1 MVDLEYE
8 FSYVPDTIVKEFTVD
23 DCECVEVINTMIDVE
38 IAKILKEGKTIDGI
52 LALTV
57 KQLEKL
63 VERCVALRR
72 ISSNI
77 LQ

>member
-1 MVDLEYE
+1 MVELEYE

-23 DCECVEVINTMIDVE
+23 DCECVEVMNIMIDVE
-38 IAKILKEGKTIDGI
+38 IAKILKEGKTINGI

-63 VERCVALRR
+63 VEKCVALRR

>member
-1 MVDLEYE
+1 MVEY
-8 FSYVPDTIVKEFTVD
+8 SYVPDTIVKEFTVD
-23 DCECVEVINTMIDVE
+23 DCECVEVMNIMIDDE

>member
-23 DCECVEVINTMIDVE
+23 DCECVEVMNTMIDDE
-38 IAKILKEGKTIDGI
+38 ITKIIKEGTIDGI

-57 KQLEKL
+57 KQLKKL
-63 VERCVALRR
+63 VERWVALRR

>member
-1 MVDLEYE
+1 MVELEYE

-38 IAKILKEGKTIDGI
+38 ITKILKEGKTIDGI

>member
-1 MVDLEYE
+1 MTELEYE

-23 DCECVEVINTMIDVE
+23 DCECVEVMNDLIDVE
-38 IAKILKEGKTIDGI
+38 IAKILKEGKNIDGI

-63 VERCVALRR
+63 VKKCVALKR